1 MATENG
7 ILEVYHA
14 GTDIVKAPDCKRGRK
29 NLDFG
34 QGFYITDI
42 YDQAINFARLK
53 SVYRNLPPVINVY
66 LLNKIEMLKE
76 AKSLIFDE
84 YDGKWLDF
92 MVFRLFAQKK
102 VNLSSYLP
110 KRKETLARNTKKLY
124 NNLVISLAGLNTL
137 EGEV

>member
-14 GTDIVKAPDCKRGRK
+14 GTDIVKAPDCKRVRK

-110 KRKETLARNTKKLY
+110 SFLSTRANRDICRPSY
-124 NNLVISLAGLNTL
+124 
-137 EGEV
+137 